1 MAADRPPM
9 DDPLAEPLSTWRAA
23 LAHTER
29 ECWTFYHRR
38 NTHWISVGARIWASE
53 LLWSPA
59 PERSLPEELL
69 RSATH
74 EIDLRAE
81 YTTRMFGALA
91 TQARMVPGS
100 IVLVDC
106 TRRGTELLRDGCRDI
121 ENDIVRTARF
131 VPGVDVAVFNDTISR
146 GIRVLTDHL
155 LDVRNEATVSERT
168 R

>member
-1 MAADRPPM
+1 M
-9 DDPLAEPLSTWRAA
+9 DDPPSDPLSTWRAA

-38 NTHWISVGARIWASE
+38 NSHWISVGARIWASE

-74 EIDLRAE
+74 EIDLRAD
-81 YTTRMFGALA
+81 YTARMFGALA
-91 TQARMVPGS
+91 AQARGVS
-100 IVLVDC
+100 NAIVLVDC

-131 VPGVDVAVFNDTISR
+131 VPGVNVAVFTDTVSR
-146 GIRVLTDHL
+146 GIRMLTDHL
-155 LDVRNEATVSERT
+155 LDVRNEAAIGERQ